1 MNLFPEYI
9 TLNGKQILIKALI
22 VKKPFADKWEKEGL
36 DFLKEWYAP
45 GKTIKVNTSG
55 STGVPKTILL
65 DKTFIAANAQRT
77 LNYFNLNTADK
88 VLHCL
93 PSQYIAG
100 KLMFVRALLGKL
112 DLHLVNPT
120 SNFAFLE
127 KEDFK
132 FAAMVPNQLIKIV
145 NSKINIDKLESLLIG
160 GAAVQA
166 NLEKELQ
173 EISTQCY
180 SSYGMTETA
189 THIALRKING
199 KNPESFYHCLNGI
212 RVQLSDTGCLQ
223 ILIPGIE
230 KPIQTTDLARLK
242 NDTSFQVL
250 GRSDHVIISGGI
262 KYSPETIE
270 KKLEAYF
277 HQTFMIS
284 SRTHPE
290 LGQQIILLV
299 EGLENT
305 KLKNEILSICKK
317 QLTKFELPRQ
327 IFFIEQLPRTKNG
340 KLKRK

>member
-1 MNLFPEYI
+1 MNLFPEHI
-9 TLNGKQILIKALI
+9 TLNGKQISVKILIEKNT
-22 VKKPFADKWEKEGL
+22 FTDEWEKEGL

-55 STGVPKTILL
+55 STGIPKIILL
-65 DKTFIAANAQRT
+65 DKTFVAASAQRT
-77 LNYFNLNTADK
+77 LNYFNLNAQDK

-199 KNPESFYHCLNGI
+199 KNQESFYHCLNGI
-212 RVQLSDTGCLQ
+212 RVKLSDTGCLQ

-242 NDTSFQVL
+242 SDTTFQIL
-250 GRSDHVIISGGI
+250 GRSDQVIISGGI

-284 SRTHPE
+284 SHSHPE
-290 LGQQIILLV
+290 LGQQIVLLI
-299 EGLENT
+299 EGLEST
-305 KLKNEILSICKK
+305 KLKKEILDICKK
-317 QLTKFELPRQ
+317 QLPKFEIPRQ
-327 IFFIEQLPRTKNG
+327 VYFVDQLPRTKNG